1 VRCFAG
7 LSWFAWVRLAA
18 WTLIGTLIYLFYG
31 VQHSKLNLSKE
42 DSGVSRFAGDD
53 DNGKAGSIQYT
64 NVDAA
69 GTSMT

>member
-1 VRCFAG
+1 
-7 LSWFAWVRLAA
+7 
-18 WTLIGTLIYLFYG
+18 
-31 VQHSKLNLSKE
+31 LNLSKE